1 MKDTI
6 FLLVMAFFVGTFVL
20 FAYIGNNDEN
30 YQNFDLKCESKN
42 GKVLVTHSRRVCI
55 KKDAFIDM
63 NKE

>member
-1 MKDTI
+1 
-6 FLLVMAFFVGTFVL
+6 MAFFVGTFVL
-20 FAYIGNNDEN
+20 LAYIGNNDEN